1 MAHVTSHLLKGLFWV
16 VGRTGKAEGSSWWF
30 ASGGFSWKGFG
41 FQIHIFL
48 HGGRAL
54 SPVG

>member
-1 MAHVTSHLLKGLFWV
+1 MAHMASRLLKGLFWI
-16 VGRTGKAEGSSWWF
+16 VGRTGKAEGNVWWF
-30 ASGGFSWKGFG
+30 ASGGFSWKSCG

-48 HGGRAL
+48 HGGRTP